1 MHDGYLKTSNYCYYN
16 VMGFQGCASM
26 AIRAMRKNSVARDYE
41 IQHFE
46 GFVLFESVSV
56 LLFFGCV
63 DLMSCA
69 RHLNNKLIIKI

>member
-1 MHDGYLKTSNYCYYN
+1 
-16 VMGFQGCASM
+16 MGFHGCASM
-26 AIRAMRKNSVARDYE
+26 VIQTLRGKSVARDYE

-63 DLMSCA
+63 DLMSRA